1 MCARLLGK
9 PQRDTEDVTEAHRGT
24 SEYLCEVLR
33 VPLWLEQRASM
44 DWRVTRSGVN
54 AAR

>member
-9 PQRDTEDVTEAHRGT
+9 PQRDTEAHRGT
-24 SEYLCEVLR
+24 SEYLCEALR
-33 VPLWLEQRASM
+33 VPLWLEQRARIH
-44 DWRVTRSGVN
+44 WRITRSGVN